1 MGNTA
6 LAVEAIVV
14 AVGDVLV
21 LVAGEVEV
29 VVATEDTTNSS
40 GAGAA
45 ACASVAAETVT
56 VVEPAAID
64 TASVAGVFNRWLKQ
78 VLIHHFHVR
87 QSLNEKSRKAKTIE
101 MRSDICLAASLSKLV
116 SMPIFDKWA

>member
-1 MGNTA
+1 M
-6 LAVEAIVV
+6 
-14 AVGDVLV
+14 

-56 VVEPAAID
+56 VVEPAAIE

-78 VLIHHFHVR
+78 VLIHHFHFN
-87 QSLNEKSRKAKTIE
+87 QSLKESQEKPK
-101 MRSDICLAASLSKLV
+101 
-116 SMPIFDKWA
+116 

>member
-29 VVATEDTTNSS
+29 VVATEDATNSS

-78 VLIHHFHVR
+78 VLIHHFHFS

-101 MRSDICLAASLSKLV
+101 M
-116 SMPIFDKWA
+116 